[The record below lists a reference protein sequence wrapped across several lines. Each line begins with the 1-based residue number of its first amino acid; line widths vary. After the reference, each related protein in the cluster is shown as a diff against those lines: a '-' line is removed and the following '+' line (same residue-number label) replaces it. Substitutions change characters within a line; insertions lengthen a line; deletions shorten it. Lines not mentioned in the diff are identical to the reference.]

1 MYFFQE
7 DLFALEK
14 ESTPADLE
22 AQREASR
29 ALQEELHAAVV
40 ARIKNRDNPPPVAVC
55 WLLTMLTIMFTSSDE
70 YRQKWIPFV
79 VFTR

>member
-1 MYFFQE
+1 MFFFLQE

-40 ARIKNRDNPPPVAVC
+40 ARIKNRDNPPPVAVNC
-55 WLLTMLTIMFTSSDE
+55 LDYCYFYE
-70 YRQKWIPFV
+70 KG
-79 VFTR
+79 